1 MRTLATIALSFAAG
15 VFAAVLLGVGV
26 WQLWA
31 AGACLLAG
39 LVLLGLKRTMP
50 ARLRLRGMLILFAL
64 CGALVYTALFQALV
78 QAPVTARC
86 GQTGEFSGTVL
97 SRPVETEWGV
107 RVTIRL
113 SGSAAKA
120 EVYADAEYAGLEPGQ
135 QLSGTAQW
143 QDAARIRE
151 NDVTAFTS
159 RGVFALLYAR
169 GPLTA
174 EEGSAGSIRW
184 LPQRAV
190 YALREK
196 IAAIWPDGDTAAFVT
211 AELTGD
217 RSGMAEEDAAVMTQ
231 AGVAHLLAVSGL
243 HCAFLV
249 SLLGLLL
256 PVRRRALGAG
266 LSMAV
271 LLFYMVMVGLTPSV
285 VRACIMQIF
294 LLAAP
299 LLRRESDG
307 LGLVC
312 FSQRLS
318 GFFKGLYRGKKR
330 PVRAVVSFVAAN
342 LSASLAAMVFTIPL
356 TACYFNTFSLIA
368 PLSNLLIVPAAG
380 WSFMLAFVATLAG
393 FLWLP
398 AARVLGW
405 CVWAL
410 VRYVLWM
417 ASALTRLPGHAL
429 YFSNRYLKYWLVYAY
444 ALFTACAITGERRR
458 KYAVAAA
465 LAAMTLLLTVGLN
478 VRLSRCGEM
487 NAMAVNVG
495 QGQCTL
501 LYAGDQ
507 AVVVDCGSSNSY
519 VDAGSRAADQ
529 LESMGIHRLRAVAVT
544 HYHADHTNGLYQLL
558 ARLEVQTLYLPDIE
572 DEYGVRERLL
582 RLAEKN
588 GIEVVYVRR
597 TVECPLGGAVLS
609 LYPPVGEGDLNEQ
622 GLTALCS
629 AGDFDVLI
637 TGDMAGSTE
646 RKLVGQYDLPDIEVL
661 MVGHHGSRYSS
672 SQELLQAVR
681 PETAI
686 ISVGDNSYGHPTQ
699 EAMDR
704 LSQAGAEIY
713 RTDRQG
719 NILVT
724 VHGGD

>member
-1 MRTLATIALSFAAG
+1 MILLANPFAAAGVSLQLSFAA
-15 VFAAVLLGVGV
+15 
-26 WQLWA
+26 
-31 AGACLLAG
+31 
-39 LVLLGLKRTMP
+39 T
-50 ARLRLRGMLILFAL
+50 
-64 CGALVYTALFQALV
+64 
-78 QAPVTARC
+78 
-86 GQTGEFSGTVL
+86 
-97 SRPVETEWGV
+97 
-107 RVTIRL
+107 
-113 SGSAAKA
+113 
-120 EVYADAEYAGLEPGQ
+120 
-135 QLSGTAQW
+135 
-143 QDAARIRE
+143 
-151 NDVTAFTS
+151 
-159 RGVFALLYAR
+159 
-169 GPLTA
+169 
-174 EEGSAGSIRW
+174 
-184 LPQRAV
+184 
-190 YALREK
+190 
-196 IAAIWPDGDTAAFVT
+196 
-211 AELTGD
+211 
-217 RSGMAEEDAAVMTQ
+217 
-231 AGVAHLLAVSGL
+231 
-243 HCAFLV
+243 
-249 SLLGLLL
+249 
-256 PVRRRALGAG
+256 
-266 LSMAV
+266 
-271 LLFYMVMVGLTPSV
+271 
-285 VRACIMQIF
+285 
-294 LLAAP
+294 
-299 LLRRESDG
+299 

-368 PLSNLLIVPAAG
+368 PLSNLLILPAAG
-380 WSFMLAFVATLAG
+380 WSFMLAFVVTLAG

-398 AARVLGW
+398 AARALGW
-405 CVWAL
+405 GVWAL

-582 RLAEKN
+582 RLAEEN

>member
-196 IAAIWPDGDTAAFVT
+196 IAAIWPGGDTAAFVT

-231 AGVAHLLAVSGL
+231 AGVAHLFAVSGL

-271 LLFYMVMVGLTPSV
+271 LAIVSIV
-285 VRACIMQIF
+285 VINNTI
-294 LLAAP
+294 
-299 LLRRESDG
+299 
-307 LGLVC
+307 
-312 FSQRLS
+312 
-318 GFFKGLYRGKKR
+318 KIT
-330 PVRAVVSFVAAN
+330 
-342 LSASLAAMVFTIPL
+342 VF
-356 TACYFNTFSLIA
+356 N
-368 PLSNLLIVPAAG
+368 
-380 WSFMLAFVATLAG
+380 
-393 FLWLP
+393 
-398 AARVLGW
+398 
-405 CVWAL
+405 
-410 VRYVLWM
+410 
-417 ASALTRLPGHAL
+417 
-429 YFSNRYLKYWLVYAY
+429 
-444 ALFTACAITGERRR
+444 RR
-458 KYAVAAA
+458 K
-465 LAAMTLLLTVGLN
+465 
-478 VRLSRCGEM
+478 EI
-487 NAMAVNVG
+487 
-495 QGQCTL
+495 
-501 LYAGDQ
+501 
-507 AVVVDCGSSNSY
+507 
-519 VDAGSRAADQ
+519 
-529 LESMGIHRLRAVAVT
+529 GI
-544 HYHADHTNGLYQLL
+544 
-558 ARLEVQTLYLPDIE
+558 
-572 DEYGVRERLL
+572 
-582 RLAEKN
+582 
-588 GIEVVYVRR
+588 
-597 TVECPLGGAVLS
+597 
-609 LYPPVGEGDLNEQ
+609 
-622 GLTALCS
+622 
-629 AGDFDVLI
+629 
-637 TGDMAGSTE
+637 M
-646 RKLVGQYDLPDIEVL
+646 KLVGATNGFIRFPFFVEGVTSGL
-661 MVGHHGSRYSS
+661 
-672 SQELLQAVR
+672 
-681 PETAI
+681 
-686 ISVGDNSYGHPTQ
+686 ISASIASGIVCGAYYALCRWYAENPSN
-699 EAMDR
+699 
-704 LSQAGAEIY
+704 LSQMFG
-713 RTDRQG
+713 G
-719 NILVT
+719 SLVPLEQ
-724 VHGGD
+724 VWYYIVGGFVVLGFVLCGLGTATSIRKHLNV

>member
-1 MRTLATIALSFAAG
+1 
-15 VFAAVLLGVGV
+15 
-26 WQLWA
+26 
-31 AGACLLAG
+31 
-39 LVLLGLKRTMP
+39 
-50 ARLRLRGMLILFAL
+50 
-64 CGALVYTALFQALV
+64 
-78 QAPVTARC
+78 
-86 GQTGEFSGTVL
+86 
-97 SRPVETEWGV
+97 
-107 RVTIRL
+107 
-113 SGSAAKA
+113 
-120 EVYADAEYAGLEPGQ
+120 
-135 QLSGTAQW
+135 
-143 QDAARIRE
+143 
-151 NDVTAFTS
+151 
-159 RGVFALLYAR
+159 
-169 GPLTA
+169 
-174 EEGSAGSIRW
+174 
-184 LPQRAV
+184 
-190 YALREK
+190 
-196 IAAIWPDGDTAAFVT
+196 
-211 AELTGD
+211 
-217 RSGMAEEDAAVMTQ
+217 
-231 AGVAHLLAVSGL
+231 
-243 HCAFLV
+243 
-249 SLLGLLL
+249 
-256 PVRRRALGAG
+256 
-266 LSMAV
+266 MAV

-307 LGLVC
+307 LTSLSAALLVILLANPFAAAGVSLQLSFAATLGLVC

-405 CVWAL
+405 GVWAL

-558 ARLEVQTLYLPDIE
+558 ARLEV
-572 DEYGVRERLL
+572 
-582 RLAEKN
+582 
-588 GIEVVYVRR
+588 YVRR

>member
-159 RGVFALLYAR
+159 RGVFALLYSR

-231 AGVAHLLAVSGL
+231 AGVAHLFAVSGL

-285 VRACIMQIF
+285 VRA
-294 LLAAP
+294 
-299 LLRRESDG
+299 
-307 LGLVC
+307 
-312 FSQRLS
+312 
-318 GFFKGLYRGKKR
+318 
-330 PVRAVVSFVAAN
+330 
-342 LSASLAAMVFTIPL
+342 
-356 TACYFNTFSLIA
+356 
-368 PLSNLLIVPAAG
+368 
-380 WSFMLAFVATLAG
+380 
-393 FLWLP
+393 
-398 AARVLGW
+398 
-405 CVWAL
+405 
-410 VRYVLWM
+410 
-417 ASALTRLPGHAL
+417 
-429 YFSNRYLKYWLVYAY
+429 
-444 ALFTACAITGERRR
+444 
-458 KYAVAAA
+458 
-465 LAAMTLLLTVGLN
+465 
-478 VRLSRCGEM
+478 
-487 NAMAVNVG
+487 
-495 QGQCTL
+495 
-501 LYAGDQ
+501 
-507 AVVVDCGSSNSY
+507 
-519 VDAGSRAADQ
+519 
-529 LESMGIHRLRAVAVT
+529 
-544 HYHADHTNGLYQLL
+544 
-558 ARLEVQTLYLPDIE
+558 
-572 DEYGVRERLL
+572 
-582 RLAEKN
+582 
-588 GIEVVYVRR
+588 
-597 TVECPLGGAVLS
+597 
-609 LYPPVGEGDLNEQ
+609 
-622 GLTALCS
+622 
-629 AGDFDVLI
+629 
-637 TGDMAGSTE
+637 
-646 RKLVGQYDLPDIEVL
+646 
-661 MVGHHGSRYSS
+661 
-672 SQELLQAVR
+672 
-681 PETAI
+681 
-686 ISVGDNSYGHPTQ
+686 
-699 EAMDR
+699 
-704 LSQAGAEIY
+704 
-713 RTDRQG
+713 
-719 NILVT
+719 
-724 VHGGD
+724 